1 MTRLQF
7 HLVSAIGVL
16 LLALAPALLSPFSIT
31 LLNFIGIYALAVLG
45 LVLLSGIGGMLSFGQ
60 AAFVGIAAS
69 DVSGSGSQTY
79 WSLLAIVFGL
89 ICMGLDWVHEPPGTA
104 WWKAALKTAL
114 HWVGVLFAI
123 ELVYYFIAAG
133 RLTNADT
140 GLLNGT
146 ILALGTF
153 TSGAHTNWRLVVIG
167 AALGIGTVVVAYV
180 ERYLWVLFALSL
192 LALGAIVLV
201 ARLRGRRDEA

>member
-1 MTRLQF
+1 MTDVPTGRRLEAWRPTF
-7 HLVSAIGVL
+7 DLIA
-16 LLALAPALLSPFSIT
+16 AAAM
-31 LLNFIGIYALAVLG
+31 
-45 LVLLSGIGGMLSFGQ
+45 LVL
-60 AAFVGIAAS
+60 AFVGIAAS
-69 DVSGSGSQTY
+69 DVSGGGSQAY

-89 ICMGLDWVHEPPGTA
+89 ICMGLDWVHEPRGTA

-114 HWVGVLFAI
+114 HWLGVLLAI

-167 AALGIGTVVVAYV
+167 VALGLGTIVVAYV
-180 ERYLWVLFALSL
+180 ESYLWVLFALSL
-192 LALGAIVLV
+192 LALGALVLV
-201 ARLRGRRDEA
+201 ARLRGRRDEAA